1 MNIYTRN
8 EKIVP
13 VYIEDEMHSSYLD
26 YAMSVIVARALP
38 DVRDGLK
45 PAHRR
50 ILIAMND
57 LNLSYGR
64 PFRKCAKIAG
74 DVSGN
79 YHPHGEQIVYPSLV
93 RMAQGFSLRYPLVDS
108 QGNFGSIDGDPPAAM
123 RYTEARLSAIAGEML
138 KDLDKDT
145 VKFRP
150 NYDETRTEPVVLP
163 SAIPNLLINGSSGI
177 AVGMATEIPPHNLGE
192 IVDGLTL
199 LIEDPDV
206 GIEKL
211 NKVVKGPDFP
221 TGGLIMG
228 HEGIRSA
235 YTGGRGLIRLRAR
248 AFVERERKG
257 EKEKIVITEIPYQVN
272 KSNLVESI
280 AGLIRDKK
288 ITGISDLRDESD
300 KDGIRIV
307 VELRRE
313 EPAEVVL
320 NQLYNHTQMQGTF
333 GAIML
338 ALVNGEP
345 RILNLKQMLEQ
356 YLSHRREVVT
366 RRTKFELKK
375 ASERAHIV
383 EGLKIALSK
392 IDDVIKTIKTS
403 KTVEDA
409 RDSLTKKFKLTE
421 RQAQAILDMRLQR
434 LTGLERKKLQSE
446 YLELIKR
453 IEKLRQILASEKQL
467 MNIIREELLEIK
479 NKYGDERRTE
489 IVESA
494 GDFTTEDLIAEE
506 DMVITISHSGYIKRL
521 PVSTY
526 RKQKRGGKG
535 VIGGGRKEEDF
546 IEHLFIASTHE
557 YILFFT
563 DLGRVYWAKVYEIPQ
578 AGRLSRGKAIP
589 NLLQINPEE
598 RITAHVVVSNFDA
611 EHFLLMITEQGVVKK
626 TNLSA
631 YGHPRA
637 GGIIAVALDA
647 KDRLIE
653 GRLTDGNE
661 EILIATRNGKA
672 IRFSESQLRSMGR
685 PSRGVKG
692 ITLGKGDKVIG
703 AAIAEPDATVL
714 SVTENGFGKRSQFS
728 DYRMQRRG
736 GKGVINIK
744 MTDRNGPIVG
754 LRTVTDRD
762 ELMLI
767 TSRGMVIR
775 MRVEPIRVLHRNT
788 QGVRLIRLDEGDKVV
803 AVARVAVKEEENQEE
818 I

>member
-13 VYIEDEMHSSYLD
+13 VYIEDEMRSSYLD

-45 PAHRR
+45 PVHRR
-50 ILIAMND
+50 ILVAMND
-57 LNLSYGR
+57 LNLSHGR

-93 RMAQGFSLRYPLVDS
+93 RMAQDFSLRFPLVDS

-123 RYTEARLSAIAGEML
+123 RYTEARLAAIAGEML
-138 KDLDKDT
+138 RDLDRDT
-145 VKFRP
+145 VDFRR

-192 IVDGLTL
+192 VIDGLAL
-199 LIEDPDV
+199 LIENPDV
-206 GIEKL
+206 SIKEL
-211 NKVVKGPDFP
+211 NKLVKGPDFP

-228 HEGIRSA
+228 RDGIRSA
-235 YTGGRGLIRLRAR
+235 YAEGRGLIKLRAR
-248 AFVERERKG
+248 AFTEKGRKSDR
-257 EKEKIVITEIPYQVN
+257 EKIVITEIPYQVN
-272 KSNLVESI
+272 KSSLVESI
-280 AGLIRDKK
+280 AGLIREKK

-300 KDGIRIV
+300 KDGIRV
-307 VELRRE
+307 VIELRRE
-313 EPAEVVL
+313 EAAEIIL
-320 NQLYNHTQMQGTF
+320 NQLYNHTQMQVTF
-333 GAIML
+333 GVIML

-345 RILNLKQMLEQ
+345 RILNLKEMLEQ
-356 YLSHRREVVT
+356 YLAHRREVVT
-366 RRTKFELKK
+366 RRTKFDLTK
-375 ASERAHIV
+375 ATERAHII

-392 IDDVIKTIKTS
+392 LDDVIKTIKAS
-403 KTVEDA
+403 STVEDA
-409 RDSLTKKFKLTE
+409 RNSLMRKFKLTE

-453 IEKLRQILASEKQL
+453 IGQLQQILASDKQL
-467 MNIIREELLEIK
+467 MSIIEGELLEVK
-479 NKYGDERRTE
+479 GKYGNERRTE
-489 IVESA
+489 IIRSA
-494 GDFTTEDLIAEE
+494 GEFTTEELIAEE
-506 DMVITISHSGYIKRL
+506 DMVITMSHGGYIKRL

-535 VIGGGRKEEDF
+535 VIGSGKKEEDF
-546 IEHLFIASTHE
+546 IEHLFIASTHD

-563 DLGRVYWAKVYEIPQ
+563 DLGRVYWTKVYEIPQ
-578 AGRLSRGKAIP
+578 AGRISRGKAIP
-589 NLLQINPEE
+589 NLLQLSPEE
-598 RITAHVVVSNFDA
+598 RITAHVVVSSFDD
-611 EHFLLMITEQGVVKK
+611 EHFLVMVTEKGLVKK

-631 YGHPRA
+631 YSHPRA
-637 GGIIAVALDA
+637 GGIIALVLDK

-653 GRLTDGNE
+653 VSMTGGSA

-672 IRFSESQLRSMGR
+672 IHFAESQLRPLGR
-685 PSRGVKG
+685 TARGVKG
-692 ITLGKGDKVIG
+692 ITLEKADRVIG
-703 AAIAEPDATVL
+703 ATIAESEASVL
-714 SVTENGFGKRSQFS
+714 CVTEKGFGKRSGFS
-728 DYRMQRRG
+728 DYRMQSRG

-744 MTDRNGPIVG
+744 ITEKNGAIVG
-754 LRTVTDRD
+754 LKTVTERD

-767 TSRGMVIR
+767 TSGGMVIR
-775 MRVEPIRVLHRNT
+775 MPAEPIRVLSRNT
-788 QGVRLIRLDEGDKVV
+788 QGVRLIKLNEKDKVV
-803 AVARVAVKEEENQEE
+803 AVARVVAKEDE
-818 I
+818 